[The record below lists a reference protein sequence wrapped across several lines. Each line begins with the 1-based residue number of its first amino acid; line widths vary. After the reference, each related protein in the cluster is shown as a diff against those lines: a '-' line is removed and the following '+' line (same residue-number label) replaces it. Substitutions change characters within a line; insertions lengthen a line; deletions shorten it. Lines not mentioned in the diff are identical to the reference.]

1 MEEPTLRMRLMT
13 QNSWLGMIW
22 FTLKSCIPLSSHW
35 HQQMDSPDEPEL
47 GEGDHSLQSLCSKR
61 AEAGAPVVS
70 FGLYFSYLK
79 VVIF

>member
-1 MEEPTLRMRLMT
+1 
-13 QNSWLGMIW
+13 
-22 FTLKSCIPLSSHW
+22 
-35 HQQMDSPDEPEL
+35 MDSPDEPEL